1 MTPSILQGSRKFVN
15 WCSAS
20 NWLMF
25 SHRLIFFCLWFSSSF
40 FYDLILMAF
49 LRRDRKRQIFCLLKG
64 GGLLSDGNKEKFLW
78 QFRDFVVRFLIKGL
92 YFPHYYQMSF
102 WSTSPLSYLFLLS
115 LSLPQNAAVHL
126 SRWNIHS
133 HSISHQNVAPH
144 IHIIFEKMAGW
155 GEGGEREI
163 YRLLFF
169 AFYSFLLANI
179 KTFCIAIIGV
189 CVFPR

>member
-1 MTPSILQGSRKFVN
+1 MTPSTLQGSRKFVN

-49 LRRDRKRQIFCLLKG
+49 LRRDRERQIFCLLKG
-64 GGLLSDGNKEKFLW
+64 GGLVSDGNKEKFLW

-102 WSTSPLSYLFLLS
+102 WSTSPLSYLFFSSSKCCCSFIKVKHTLAFHITS
-115 LSLPQNAAVHL
+115 KCS
-126 SRWNIHS
+126 STHS
-133 HSISHQNVAPH
+133 HNLW
-144 IHIIFEKMAGW
+144 KNGW
-155 GEGGEREI
+155 VRW
-163 YRLLFF
+163 RRRDL
-169 AFYSFLLANI
+169 
-179 KTFCIAIIGV
+179 
-189 CVFPR
+189 

>member
-1 MTPSILQGSRKFVN
+1 MFKWIFSIKFLTLENSEQFLFLKILQAFPHIWYIKSIIEKTKLIPHQWPFDICSRKFVN

-115 LSLPQNAAVHL
+115 LSLFL
-126 SRWNIHS
+126 
-133 HSISHQNVAPH
+133 
-144 IHIIFEKMAGW
+144 KM
-155 GEGGEREI
+155 
-163 YRLLFF
+163 LLFIYQGETF
-169 AFYSFLLANI
+169 TRIPYHI
-179 KTFCIAIIGV
+179 KM
-189 CVFPR
+189 